1 MQIRLHVLAVP
12 ETITCKEYT
21 VCAFTQKILN
31 CCKMFK
37 DLGMHVIHYG
47 HEDSKVNC
55 NEHVTVIT
63 REVYEQYIGNHD
75 WKNKGLKQ
83 IPISEEPYLTFN
95 RNALIEINKRK
106 QPNDIV
112 LAFYGVAHQAV
123 CNALPDLLCVEPSI
137 GYLHTFAKYK
147 VYESYSVMHGLQ
159 GKEKIEKAEF
169 KAFDAV
175 IHSGFDLKNFE
186 YSEKKDNY
194 FMMCGRII
202 ASKGVTIAI
211 DVTKRLGYKLIL
223 AGTSNGPKDCG
234 IGDKWPEHVEYIGY
248 ANVETRKKLMS
259 KAKALFCPTFYNEP
273 FGFVAIESMLSGT
286 PVITVDWGGFTETV
300 LHGITGYRCRTFEQF
315 LWAAK
320 NIDTISPKACRQ
332 WAETNFNFNRIGKMY
347 KEYFTSLLYLR
358 TPEGF
363 YKENPDRKELEWL
376 GRSVPEQK
384 KTFKELVNW
393 FTHNSKIEN
402 IKNLQFVNETATED
416 EITDETLLDLNWETT
431 TITNIAEV
439 IDGIHVITLNAG
451 VNNYD
456 LFGKLLKL
464 DMLKNVSLI
473 KLNVSEISYARVL
486 GMRKFLEMKNF
497 GIWMDNINLIG
508 YKIE

>member
-1 MQIRLHVLAVP
+1 
-12 ETITCKEYT
+12 
-21 VCAFTQKILN
+21 
-31 CCKMFK
+31 
-37 DLGMHVIHYG
+37 
-47 HEDSKVNC
+47 
-55 NEHVTVIT
+55 
-63 REVYEQYIGNHD
+63 
-75 WKNKGLKQ
+75 
-83 IPISEEPYLTFN
+83 
-95 RNALIEINKRK
+95 
-106 QPNDIV
+106 
-112 LAFYGVAHQAV
+112 
-123 CNALPDLLCVEPSI
+123 
-137 GYLHTFAKYK
+137 
-147 VYESYSVMHGLQ
+147 
-159 GKEKIEKAEF
+159 
-169 KAFDAV
+169 
-175 IHSGFDLKNFE
+175 
-186 YSEKKDNY
+186 
-194 FMMCGRII
+194 
-202 ASKGVTIAI
+202 
-211 DVTKRLGYKLIL
+211 
-223 AGTSNGPKDCG
+223 
-234 IGDKWPEHVEYIGY
+234 
-248 ANVETRKKLMS
+248 
-259 KAKALFCPTFYNEP
+259 
-273 FGFVAIESMLSGT
+273 
-286 PVITVDWGGFTETV
+286 
-300 LHGITGYRCRTFEQF
+300 
-315 LWAAK
+315 
-320 NIDTISPKACRQ
+320 
-332 WAETNFNFNRIGKMY
+332 MY

-451 VNNYD
+451 VNNYE